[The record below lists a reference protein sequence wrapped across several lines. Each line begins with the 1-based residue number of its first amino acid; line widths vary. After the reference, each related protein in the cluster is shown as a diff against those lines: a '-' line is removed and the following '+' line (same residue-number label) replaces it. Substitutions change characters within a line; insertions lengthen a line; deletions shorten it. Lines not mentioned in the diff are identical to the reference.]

1 MTRYARALDARPPAQ
16 LPLWPDP
23 TDRGWRVRVSL
34 RARRMSI
41 RIHAGGRVEI
51 VVPSWARARAI
62 EGFVHRHRRWV
73 ERKIDEL
80 SARAPGL
87 HEPVPSTIVLAASG
101 ERFQVE
107 TTSGQGCVRLGEP
120 EPGRIV
126 LSGDRAQVG
135 QIQATLLEW
144 LIERAR
150 LTLVPRL
157 DTLAAETGLEFQRV
171 QIRRQ
176 RSRWGS
182 CSVRGTV
189 SLNCCLVFQRTEVVR
204 YLLLHEL
211 CHTRHMNHSR
221 RFWQLVARFE
231 PNHRALD
238 RELLGGWQN
247 VPAWV
252 FGT

>member
-1 MTRYARALDARPPAQ
+1 MS
-16 LPLWPDP
+16 LP
-23 TDRGWRVRVSL
+23 RGR
-34 RARRMSI
+34 
-41 RIHAGGRVEI
+41 
-51 VVPSWARARAI
+51 
-62 EGFVHRHRRWV
+62 
-73 ERKIDEL
+73 
-80 SARAPGL
+80 PGL
-87 HEPVPSTIVLAASG
+87 REPVPNTIVLAASG
-101 ERFQVE
+101 ERFRVVAE
-107 TTSGQGCVRLGEP
+107 GGQGTVSLREP
-120 EPGRIV
+120 EPGRITI
-126 LSGDRAQVG
+126 SGDLEAVG
-135 QIQATLLEW
+135 PIQAVLLEW
-144 LIERAR
+144 LVERAR
-150 LTLVPRL
+150 LILAPRL
-157 DTLAAETGLEFQRV
+157 DALVVETGFEFRRV

-189 SLNCCLVFQRTEVVR
+189 SLNCCLLFQRPEVVR

-231 PNHRALD
+231 PEHRRLD